1 MPNAYER
8 PLKREVPLDLPADAD
23 IPDRFIAALREL
35 IREMKTTGTGY
46 KRYELKKGRRTETAG
61 GDILY
66 HFPFTEEVEL
76 FLEAQIELQVGQRRV
91 EGTIASIGDG
101 RLLLALKKDIGDEV
115 RSAVLLIDGTGLL
128 KALKEKIEAVNK
140 GEITLNRS
148 LADAVVQS
156 GALPKRPARPIRA
169 DDGSELDDRQRKAYQ
184 NALREALTFIWGPPG
199 CGKTMTLSA
208 IVRSAFNSGKRTLI
222 CSNTNKAVDQVLYK
236 ICETLT
242 HEHPAMEEGKVVRL
256 GRIADDKLASEYSKY
271 VVIDEI
277 VERRSAKLAK
287 KKEQLEEKIT
297 RVDAETQK
305 SKQQRDELAPQI
317 RETEVEIAALGK
329 TVQRKKQLEKEIAAL
344 EKAARRK
351 RQLEKKIAALG
362 EYDTMERR
370 SAELAEKKQQLEK
383 KIAQLDAKTQTAQQC
398 LAQFKALD
406 KAERRIKTEMQNINQ
421 TFRKGEA
428 LKKELSHNIQR
439 DALESL
445 RIKMRIREFKEQSA
459 TAIQRFDQAEQMRD
473 DLQSTVAGK
482 DKTNAQAIIDKSKQQ
497 RDELFTQIRET
508 EAEIAALEKITLIK
522 RQLEEENAALEK
534 TVGKKRQLEKENAAL
549 GEYDIMEQHAENAA
563 LGEYDIME
571 QHAAELKK
579 KKQQLE
585 EEIVWIDTKTQKSKQ
600 QRDELFTQIRET
612 EAEIAAF
619 LETKSTMLR
628 DARIVGATCTKAYL
642 TKGIGQLDLVIVDEA
657 SMVLRPAVWFS
668 AGLASERVVISG
680 DFRQIPPIVPT
691 QQETIFQELG
701 LDPFTATDRTK
712 PDAPGLAMLTTQYRM
727 HPEICGLISEPMY
740 EGKLRTSPARKKVL
754 GRLPPNPFEKPLT
767 IIDTSDLRPVESQ
780 NASFS
785 RLNKLHALLVR
796 NFVRH
801 LRLNGVI
808 ETNRDLGICTP
819 YSAQARHIQ
828 KLLKEDGP
836 DNLVHCGTVHRFQGD
851 ERRIVLLEI
860 PESGGHRAIGQFVQ
874 GVPPDHVGARL
885 ISVAVSRAQEHFV
898 VLANLT
904 HLDKRLPSN
913 SLLRSILHK
922 IEQQGRVVPG
932 GELLKLYPIDS
943 APTDLPHQGR
953 TPDQPPI
960 DQESVEHKRM
970 NREQAEELL
979 QKAVGNP
986 NARFRDGQWEAIDAV
1001 SNRRAKLLLVQRTGW
1016 GKSAVYFVAT
1026 RIFRDAGRGP
1036 TIIVS
1041 PLLALMRNQVE
1052 AAQRLGIRAASIDSS
1067 NRDDWDAIITDV
1079 INDQIDALLITPE
1092 RLANEDF
1099 RQSTLMKIADRIG
1112 LLVVDEAHCISD
1124 WGHDFRPDYR
1134 RLTNVLRMFPRNT
1147 PVLGTTA
1154 TANDRVI
1161 GDIKTQLADFQIQ
1174 RGPLSRHSLSLQTIR
1189 LDNQASRLAWL
1200 AQSIPQIPNSGIV
1213 YVLTKRDAEQV
1224 AAWLSRHGILA
1235 RAYHAGAGHD
1245 KRRRLENML
1254 LNNEIKVLVA
1264 TTALGMGY
1272 DKPDLS
1278 FVIHYQAPSSV
1289 VAYYQQVGRAGRAIP
1304 SAVGILLAGEEDEQ
1318 IHDYFR
1324 RTAFPPER
1332 TVEKV
1337 LDALEESDGKSIIE
1351 LQNQLNMRQSQ
1362 IEQVL
1367 KVLSVEVP
1375 SPAIKVGSKWH
1386 RTAAEF
1392 ELDQERIHRLSSQ
1405 RDREWQ
1411 EFQEYVDTD
1420 NCFMEYLGRMLDDP
1434 AAGRCGKCANCIG
1447 KPVIA
1452 TAVEHALEV
1461 EAVRFLRRSEL
1472 PFEPRAR
1479 IPKGT
1484 LPTYEFL
1491 NDRLEPELQASEG
1504 RILSQWGDAGW
1515 GAVVAEDK
1523 ESGSFRDEL
1532 VHAVAEMIRERWQ
1545 PDPPVK
1551 WVACVPSL
1559 RCPAL
1564 VPDFARRLADKL
1576 KLPFCDVIQKVRDCP
1591 PQKQQENTFHQCR
1604 NLDGAFKVVG
1614 RVPASP
1620 VLLVDDVV
1628 DSRWT
1633 MTVLAA
1639 LLRRSGSGLVYPIGL
1654 ASVSTGG

>member
-1 MPNAYER
+1 MPPPKPPSETSSRPKIRPPGTTGLPNAYER
-8 PLKREVPLDLPADAD
+8 PLKREVSLDLSADAD
-23 IPDRFIAALREL
+23 VPDRFIAALEEL
-35 IREMKTTGTGY
+35 IREMKATGTGY
-46 KRYELKKGRRTETAG
+46 RRYELKAGRRIETAG

-66 HFPFTEEVEL
+66 HFPFTDEVEL
-76 FLEAQIELQVGQRRV
+76 FLEAQIEIQVGQRRV
-91 EGTIASIGDG
+91 EGTIASIGASH
-101 RLLLALKKDIGDEV
+101 LILALKKGIGNEV
-115 RSAVLLIDGTGLL
+115 RSAVLLIDATRLL
-128 KALKEKIEAVNK
+128 AALKEKIEAVNK
-140 GEITLNRS
+140 GEITLNRT
-148 LADAVVQS
+148 LADAVVQPGVS
-156 GALPKRPARPIRA
+156 PKKPARPIRA
-169 DDGSELDDRQRKAYQ
+169 GDGSELDASQRKAYQ
-184 NALREALTFIWGPPG
+184 AALREALMFIWGPPG

-256 GRIADDKLASEYSKY
+256 GRIADDKLESEYRKY

-277 VERRSAKLAK
+277 VGRRSAGLAE
-287 KKEQLEEKIT
+287 KKEQLEKKIA

-305 SKQQRDELAPQI
+305 SKQQCDELG
-317 RETEVEIAALGK
+317 TELRKTEAEIAALEKTVRRKKQLEKEIATLGK
-329 TVQRKKQLEKEIAAL
+329 TPQRKKQLEKEIAAL
-344 EKAARRK
+344 
-351 RQLEKKIAALG
+351 G
-362 EYDTMERR
+362 EYDTMGRHT
-370 SAELAEKKQQLEK
+370 AELKEKKRQLKK
-383 KIAQLDAKTQTAQQC
+383 KIARVDAETQHAQQC

-406 KAERRIKTEMQNINQ
+406 EAERRVKTEMQNINQ

-445 RIKMRIREFKEQSA
+445 RIEMRIREFKEQSA
-459 TAIQRFDQAEQMRD
+459 TAIQRSDQAEQMRD
-473 DLQSTVAGK
+473 DLQSAVAGE

-497 RDELFTQIRET
+497 RDELGTQIRKI
-508 EAEIAALEKITLIK
+508 EAEFS
-522 RQLEEENAALEK
+522 
-534 TVGKKRQLEKENAAL
+534 AL
-549 GEYDIMEQHAENAA
+549 GKT
-563 LGEYDIME
+563 
-571 QHAAELKK
+571 EL
-579 KKQQLE
+579 Q
-585 EEIVWIDTKTQKSKQ
+585 
-600 QRDELFTQIRET
+600 
-612 EAEIAAF
+612 
-619 LETKSTMLR
+619 

-642 TKGIGQLDLVIVDEA
+642 TKEIGQFDLVIVEEA
-657 SMVLRPAVWFS
+657 SMVFRPAVWFS

-680 DFRQIPPIVPT
+680 DFRQIPPIVNT
-691 QQETIFQELG
+691 EQEAIFQELG
-701 LDPFTATDRTK
+701 LDPFTTTERTK
-712 PDAPGLAMLTTQYRM
+712 PDAPGLIMLTTQYRM

-767 IIDTSDLRPVESQ
+767 IIDTSDLRPVESH

-785 RLNKLHALLVR
+785 RLNKLHALLVS

-801 LRLNGVI
+801 LRLNGVV
-808 ETNRDLGICTP
+808 ETNHDLGICTP
-819 YSAQARHIQ
+819 YAAQARHIQ
-828 KLLKEDGP
+828 KLLKEDSP

-860 PESGGHRAIGQFVQ
+860 PESGGRRAIGQFVQ

-932 GELLKLYPIDS
+932 RELLKLCPIDS
-943 APTDLPHQGR
+943 APIDLPRQGR
-953 TPDQPPI
+953 TPDQPPM

-970 NREQAEELL
+970 NRKQAEELL

-1026 RIFRDAGRGP
+1026 KIFRDAGRGP

-1067 NRDDWDAIITDV
+1067 NRDDWDATVTDV

-1124 WGHDFRPDYR
+1124 WGHDFRPDFR
-1134 RLTNVLRMFPRNT
+1134 RLTNVLRMLPRNT
-1147 PVLGTTA
+1147 PVLCTTA

-1161 GDIKTQLADFQIQ
+1161 DDIKTQLADFQIQ
-1174 RGPLSRHSLSLQTIR
+1174 RGPLSRRSLSLQTIR

-1200 AQSIPQIPNSGIV
+1200 AQSIPQIPGSGIV
-1213 YVLTKRDAEQV
+1213 YVLTTRDAEQV
-1224 AAWLSRHGILA
+1224 ADWLSRHGISA
-1235 RAYHAGAGHD
+1235 RAYHAGVQGQVGHD

-1254 LNNEIKVLVA
+1254 LKNKIKVLVA

-1304 SAVGILLAGEEDEQ
+1304 SAVGILLAGKEDEQ
-1318 IHDYFR
+1318 IHEYFR
-1324 RTAFPPER
+1324 RRAFPPEH
-1332 TVEKV
+1332 TVKKV
-1337 LDALEESDGKSIIE
+1337 LDALEESDGQSTAE

-1367 KVLSVEVP
+1367 KVLSVEIP
-1375 SPAIKVGSKWH
+1375 SPIIKDDKKWH

-1405 RDREWQ
+1405 REREWQ
-1411 EFQEYVDTD
+1411 EFQDYVDTND
-1420 NCFMEYLGRMLDDP
+1420 CFMEYLGYMLDDP
-1434 AAGRCGKCANCIG
+1434 TVERCGKCANCMG

-1452 TAVEHALEV
+1452 TTVEHALEV

-1472 PFEPRAR
+1472 PFEPRKR
-1479 IPKGT
+1479 LEKGT
-1484 LPTYEFL
+1484 LPTYGFPD
-1491 NDRLEPELQASEG
+1491 DRLVPKLQASEG

-1515 GAVVAEDK
+1515 GALVAEDK
-1523 ESGSFRDEL
+1523 QSEHFRDEL
-1532 VHAVAEMIRERWQ
+1532 VHAVAEMILERWQ
-1545 PDPPVK
+1545 PDPPAQ
-1551 WVACVPSL
+1551 WVTCVPSL
-1559 RCPAL
+1559 RCPTL

-1576 KLPFCDVIQKVRDCP
+1576 KLPFYDVIQKVRDSP

-1604 NLDGAFKVVG
+1604 NLDGVFKVVG

-1639 LLRRSGSGLVYPIGL
+1639 LLRHSGSGLVYPVGL
-1654 ASVSTGG
+1654 ASASTGD